1 MTMSEHS
8 HHHSAEPGDLAD
20 LLMGSA
26 RGLRRRWAESLEPW
40 GLSPHHA
47 RALRVVAD
55 LQAPRL
61 GVVAEHLRVTPR
73 SATEVVD
80 TLEERGLVER
90 RSDPEDRRAT
100 CVVLTPEGAR
110 VRAEIDA
117 SRRTGGADYFSGL
130 TAAERATL
138 TELLTKLDPRRR
150 LT

>member
-1 MTMSEHS
+1 MSMRGHS
-8 HHHSAEPGDLAD
+8 HHHSGEQGDLAD
-20 LLMGSA
+20 LLMGAA

-80 TLEERGLVER
+80 TLEQRGLVER
-90 RSDPEDRRAT
+90 QPDPEDRRAI

-117 SRRTGGADYFSGL
+117 SRRTGGAGYFAEL
-130 TAAERATL
+130 TAAERTTL
-138 TELLTKLDPRRR
+138 TGLLTKLDPRRR
-150 LT
+150 PD

>member
-1 MTMSEHS
+1 MNMRGHS
-8 HHHSAEPGDLAD
+8 HDRSGQPGDLAD
-20 LLMGSA
+20 LLMRAA

-61 GVVAEHLRVTPR
+61 GVVAEQLRVTPR

-90 RSDPEDRRAT
+90 RPDPEDRRAT
-100 CVVLTPEGAR
+100 CVALTREGEQ

-117 SRRTGGADYFSGL
+117 SRRTGGAGYFAGL
-130 TAAERATL
+130 TPAERTTL
-138 TELLTKLDPRRR
+138 TELLTKLDPRRPD
-150 LT
+150 